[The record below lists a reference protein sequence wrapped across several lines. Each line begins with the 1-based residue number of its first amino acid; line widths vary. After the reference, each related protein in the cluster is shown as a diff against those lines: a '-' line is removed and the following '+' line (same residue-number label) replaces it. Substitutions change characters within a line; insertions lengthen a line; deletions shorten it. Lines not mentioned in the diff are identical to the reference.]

1 MGSYLLQTVTAAI
14 LCSIVITLTGGSNFV
29 KPIQFFTG
37 LIMVIIVMKPIVNA
51 EFDIDILG
59 SQSILKN
66 SYAIVAQGEETA
78 KDALA
83 AVITDSVAAYIQDKA
98 QRLGTAVTVQVEVTD
113 GIPTGVMIAGNIPPY
128 ARSQLS
134 QWIASELGIP
144 EEEQHWG

>member
-1 MGSYLLQTVTAAI
+1 MGSYLLQIVTAAI

-29 KPIQFFTG
+29 KPIQFLTG
-37 LIMVIIVMKPIVNA
+37 LLMVIIVIKPIVNA

-59 SQSILKN
+59 SKSISTD

-98 QRLGTAVTVQVEVTD
+98 QSLGALVTVQVEVTD
-113 GIPTGVMIAGNIPPY
+113 SIPTGVMIAGNVPPY

-134 QWIASELGIP
+134 QWITSELGIP